1 MDLNERETKNTRY
14 DEKLLK
20 QEKQFKEFYLTNDLK
35 KEERQAI
42 RDRNL
47 KKRKDF
53 DEQKD
58 QIGIQAMLKLKR
70 QEKDRRDREIG
81 DILKSKIKM
90 QKERM
95 KQEM

>member
-1 MDLNERETKNTRY
+1 MDLNDRETKNSRY
-14 DEKLLK
+14 DEKLIK
-20 QEKQFKEFYLTNDLK
+20 QEKQFKEFYLTNDIK
-35 KEERQAI
+35 REERQAI

-47 KKRKDF
+47 KKKKDF

-70 QEKDRRDREIG
+70 QEKERRDKEIG

-90 QKERM
+90 
-95 KQEM
+95 

>member
-53 DEQKD
+53 DDQKD

>member
-1 MDLNERETKNTRY
+1 M
-14 DEKLLK
+14 
-20 QEKQFKEFYLTNDLK
+20 
-35 KEERQAI
+35 
-42 RDRNL
+42 

-90 QKERM
+90 
-95 KQEM
+95 